1 MDKDSIIL
9 KYDQLALED
18 AEAEIK
24 ELHHSNQAQ
33 GEKLDDLKR
42 QVYEMYAQLGIT
54 PKAVDIPEEEDE
66 EEETDVPHL
75 SYEEIYQMAHKDLT
89 ARGLDAENI
98 DYRSLLPSEELAAIE
113 KMLDR
118 PETAREKWVKGDW
131 IATFVAAAIGS
142 LADIIL
148 GTRDNKL
155 TGADPRKHFSSDFS
169 SALNTLHKHAGGG
182 PIDYQGAGFGGGFHR
197 GLSKGHDIL
206 RFVEGISM
214 FKNGS
219 FEGIRYINGEA
230 VKVMTN
236 VNPFGNAYTQ
246 LPLIEAIAQYA
257 KHMLA
262 DLCSTCSLPFPGSSF
277 LVECSDRDLRK
288 FAADMYQNGFNIK
301 NILVQSLSTISIEVI
316 IRVYF
321 SIQSVQQYK
330 KELTVKED
338 YSNLDAIK
346 QFLKPV
352 DTDKLNEMLLV
363 AHTIVTAVNIGKVV
377 LKKAPWEL
385 NVTEIISVVKYGIRV
400 LKATLSRREKKSE
413 FAKLMRNAEEI
424 HKQWAV
430 LEAEIVSEKELA
442 DTMKSMKPLVV

>member
-1 MDKDSIIL
+1 M
-9 KYDQLALED
+9 
-18 AEAEIK
+18 
-24 ELHHSNQAQ
+24 
-33 GEKLDDLKR
+33 
-42 QVYEMYAQLGIT
+42 
-54 PKAVDIPEEEDE
+54 DIPEEEDE
-66 EEETDVPHL
+66 EEETDVPDL
-75 SYEEIYQMAHKDLT
+75 SYEEIYQMAYEDLT
-89 ARGLDAENI
+89 ARGLDTESI

-118 PETAREKWVKGDW
+118 PEATREKWVKGDW
-131 IATFVAAAIGS
+131 IATFAAAAIGS
-142 LADIIL
+142 LADMIL

-169 SALNTLHKHAGGG
+169 SALNTMHKHAGGV
-182 PIDYQGAGFGGGFHR
+182 PIDYQGTGFGGGFHR

-230 VKVMTN
+230 VKVVTS
-236 VNPFGNAYTQ
+236 VNPYGNAYAQ

-330 KELTVKED
+330 KELVIQED
-338 YSNLDAIK
+338 YSNFEAIK
-346 QFLKPV
+346 QFLKPINA
-352 DTDKLNEMLLV
+352 DKLNEMLLV
-363 AHTIVTAVNIGKVV
+363 AHTIVTAVNVGKVV

-385 NVTEIISVVKYGIRV
+385 NVTEMISVVKYGIRV
-400 LKATLSRREKKSE
+400 LRATLARKEKNSE

-430 LEAEIVSEKELA
+430 LEAEIVSKKELT